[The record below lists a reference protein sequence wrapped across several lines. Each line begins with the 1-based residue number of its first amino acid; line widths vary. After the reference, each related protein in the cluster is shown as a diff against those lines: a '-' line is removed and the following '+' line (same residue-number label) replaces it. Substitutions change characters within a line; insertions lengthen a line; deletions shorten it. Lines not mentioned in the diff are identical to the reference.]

1 MEIVMKQRYILFCF
15 SLISFIFC
23 ACHHKVKKDTLVLT
37 DSINVTGIEDSTIY
51 GTCGEGTAMHTL
63 ELLTDTGD
71 SISFVLN
78 DEETEKPSTVLGG
91 LLVGDKMAVIS
102 STINGEHIA
111 LKVVNI
117 STLLGRWKSVDKDFS
132 IEEGGT
138 VSSAI
143 LSEKQ
148 NWNTWKIYNGNI
160 LLNKDTF
167 AIVSLGADSLAL
179 ENRAGIYV
187 YKRIK

>member
-1 MEIVMKQRYILFCF
+1 MKQRYILFCF

-37 DSINVTGIEDSTIY
+37 DSINMTGIEDSTIY

-63 ELLTDTGD
+63 ELLIDTGD

-78 DEETEKPSTVLGG
+78 DEETEKPSTILGG

-138 VSSAI
+138 VSSEI

-187 YKRIK
+187 YKRIR

>member
-1 MEIVMKQRYILFCF
+1 MKQRYILFCF
-15 SLISFIFC
+15 LLVLLMFC

-78 DEETEKPSTVLGG
+78 DEETEKPSIVLGG
-91 LLVGDKMAVIS
+91 LLAGDKIAVIS
-102 STINGEHIA
+102 TTIAGEHIA

-143 LSEKQ
+143 ISEKQ

-187 YKRIK
+187 YKRIR